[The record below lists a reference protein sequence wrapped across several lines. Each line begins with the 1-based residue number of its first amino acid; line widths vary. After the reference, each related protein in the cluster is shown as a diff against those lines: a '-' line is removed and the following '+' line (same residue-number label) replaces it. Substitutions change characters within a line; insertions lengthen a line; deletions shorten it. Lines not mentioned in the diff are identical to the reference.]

1 MKSMRLKP
9 ELEVNALAAVSSEV
23 DAGCLLKTSGRIPP
37 GDDAAPEEEQEG
49 EAPKWV
55 CPSQSKWRSNLEQ
68 SQWSLFRPPST
79 TATGGVGQGPKG
91 AGSVSFVSLIC
102 RLAFFLLISS
112 FCSIYRLICCCNT
125 RCIWSSIATT
135 AADCCCYWALEA
147 VNDLNCCGP
156 AKCVSAGET
165 VTQGDGNSEQGSGVN
180 ASKFTTMAR
189 LIRGKW
195 LLESTTA
202 LQHVDSMPGD
212 SLHPV
217 YAEG

>member
-68 SQWSLFRPPST
+68 SQWSLFRPPSVRFRRGEGNIIAVWLSAAD
-79 TATGGVGQGPKG
+79 ATSAVVADYCNWGGRAV
-91 AGSVSFVSLIC
+91 
-102 RLAFFLLISS
+102 
-112 FCSIYRLICCCNT
+112 
-125 RCIWSSIATT
+125 ATT

-180 ASKFTTMAR
+180 ASKFTTMVSLLAR